1 MWQRQRQ
8 LRLELLAP
16 AAAKPRTALSS
27 SSLLWARRCAGLS
40 LSGKKQSPVTPF
52 FAALFPAHFAGGDAA
67 DDVAL
72 RQVSFVR
79 RALLAKGEKAV
90 GGARTPG
97 SKWSAAATAAPSSS
111 VASLRP
117 WHVIANL
124 KHAVLFAMN
133 DEENSKEKKPG
144 EAEKGCSTLHQEDED
159 EATCPRRGVKK
170 DEGEK
175 CGDGKRHVAP
185 SEIVRLV
192 RHSIRIVEQKNTR
205 VRADLMMADA
215 NAVGGTSRLQEMDD
229 NLREE
234 KDVLRNAL
242 RKVPKEALMSY
253 VLGGDDGMGG
263 AANSTLEPLR
273 FALKQTMRSS
283 SYAFH
288 LTFEA
293 LLRQGQDHMAVELFR
308 RWWRHNPHLFPI
320 ELGPDLGQD
329 VSSMLSAIR
338 AGGDTTTILQRDM
351 IFRRLAQI
359 PYKKYTVTS
368 ALFTRVMKVALCLG
382 IPALEEEFVLQEL
395 IYKGVYM
402 ACCASR
408 TGNENGNGQKT
419 EASASYTDLHFHAFQ
434 ENYEDWLVLIGAI
447 AAAAVLERH
456 AEDFWREKA
465 GGTLYDR
472 LVFSVREEYT
482 TFITKA
488 CFPQLIHS
496 SPVDFGS
503 ATKRGGEPSR
513 PLVVPGWTRL
523 LFTTVLRCYEE
534 AGVFHASPVRRP
546 GNSAALWREIHTR
559 LIQQFPHVFHA
570 ANTVTTLLSFA
581 ALEEAAVSSLGT
593 CRMSFSGKEEALC
606 RWRLECLAE
615 REEGNGGGGTFH
627 EFTQSQALSD
637 APRTSRRLRARVL
650 TAHSALSTTAMKEE
664 SVDKDSVTNDAEMC
678 AQQLHWKHRELFGH
692 ALSVSTSQLSIPV
705 FLKSQEAINYAED
718 AMDELEAARHN
729 VVEIFREHASLP
741 MLRPASSTDI
751 SNPQERRSCGDILAE
766 ASQPSMFLFLR
777 LVSLLSLMG
786 EPPVATTEAGENEGV
801 IRSFSLVECIEE
813 DILPYCHPSVAAFL
827 RRCCA
832 TYLSRSGVRGIRAL
846 VGDHQ
851 TLLEQLTEEAAV
863 GRLLVG
869 VLWGGETDKKTS
881 CSSKRYS
888 FGSGSLAWQVISQHR
903 QVIFCKD
910 GRLLLEMILSHL
922 GTLSLAIPDDYRQLV
937 CLSPYVHRV
946 IADPTDTASNALS
959 ALRSELDWN
968 PAPARHVYISL
979 LELLSWVVEAKRKE
993 EAEEGKPKGIP
1004 KEQSIDEAE
1013 DVSSLNNDS
1022 GANLPTLSDTARHW
1036 HVVQSFFRRRSLNFK
1051 LFSPFLLERICLIV
1065 VHSCPDVELIVTC
1078 LLALCQ
1084 QQRGG
1089 SGADVSAH
1097 MDGESSSFFTPRLL
1111 TSLCCLLVMNGLT
1124 GNSVRQWRHKNGA
1137 PSSALSPTC
1146 GDTVGKSRL
1155 REWHLSCFERML
1167 PSMGHILKKNG
1178 EGAEG
1183 FSAAFY
1189 GDGDGLAV
1197 GKNETAHLLGSI
1209 VLDVLLTDAHWLSLK
1224 KDNYYVFLFVS
1235 AAELV
1240 ATKGADEAAVH
1251 CKKSSFPLGVVLP
1264 SRQLSSSYPSGVRQR
1279 VTKLRDA
1286 LREMGAERR
1295 IQIRR
1300 SVSPVIRREKGML
1313 EAYSLGIDD
1322 GEDEDDVVNFFLHS
1336 VVGGDGV
1343 ATQCSSTWSDTKA
1356 EGG

>member
-1 MWQRQRQ
+1 MRQRQRQ
-8 LRLELLAP
+8 LRPELLAP
-16 AAAKPRTALSS
+16 AAVTRRTALSS
-27 SSLLWARRCAGLS
+27 SSLLWARRGAGLS
-40 LSGKKQSPVTPF
+40 LAGKKQSTVTPF

-67 DDVAL
+67 DDVAS
-72 RQVSFVR
+72 RRVSFVR
-79 RALLAKGEKAV
+79 RALSAKGETAV
-90 GGARTPG
+90 GGARTAG
-97 SKWSAAATAAPSSS
+97 SKWSAAAKTASSSS

-133 DEENSKEKKPG
+133 DEENSQDKKAG
-144 EAEKGCSTLHQEDED
+144 GAEKDCSTRHQDDED
-159 EATCPRRGVKK
+159 EATCLPRGVRK
-170 DEGEK
+170 DEGKK

-205 VRADLMMADA
+205 VRAELMMADA
-215 NAVGGTSRLQEMDD
+215 NAGGGTSRLQEMDD
-229 NLREE
+229 NLRDE
-234 KDVLRNAL
+234 KDVLRNVP

-253 VLGGDDGMGG
+253 FLGGDDGTGG

-283 SYAFH
+283 AYAFH

-329 VSSMLSAIR
+329 VPALLSVIR
-338 AGGDTTTILQRDM
+338 AEGDTTNLQRDI

-408 TGNENGNGQKT
+408 AGNENGNVQKT
-419 EASASYTDLHFHAFQ
+419 EVSASHTDLHFHVFQ

-456 AEDFWREKA
+456 AEDFWREKS

-488 CFPQLIHS
+488 CCPQLIQS
-496 SPVDFGS
+496 SPVDFG
-503 ATKRGGEPSR
+503 ATTKRRGWEPSK

-534 AGVFHASPVRRP
+534 AGVFHPSPVRRP
-546 GNSAALWREIHTR
+546 GNTAALWREIHTR

-593 CRMSFSGKEEALC
+593 SRMSFSGKEEALR
-606 RWRLECLAE
+606 RWRLECLSE
-615 REEGNGGGGTFH
+615 REEGNGSGSTFH

-650 TAHSALSTTAMKEE
+650 TAHSALSTKNMKEE
-664 SVDKDSVTNDAEMC
+664 SVDKDPNTSDAEMS
-678 AQQLHWKHRELFGH
+678 APQLHWKHRELFGH

-705 FLKSQEAINYAED
+705 FLTSQEVINYAED
-718 AMDELEAARHN
+718 AMDELEAARNN
-729 VVEIFREHASLP
+729 VIEIFREHASLP
-741 MLRPASSTDI
+741 MLYPASTI
-751 SNPQERRSCGDILAE
+751 EVSNSQERRSCGDILAE
-766 ASQPSMFLFLR
+766 ASQLSIFLFLR

-786 EPPVATTEAGENEGV
+786 EPPVAATEAGENEDG
-801 IRSFSLVECIEE
+801 ILSFSLVECIEE
-813 DILPYCHPSVAAFL
+813 DILPYCHPSVAASL

-846 VGDHQ
+846 VGEHQ

-869 VLWGGETDKKTS
+869 VLWGGENDKKTRS
-881 CSSKRYS
+881 SSKRYS
-888 FGSGSLAWQVISQHR
+888 FGSGSLAWQVIAQHR
-903 QVIFCKD
+903 QLIFCKD
-910 GRLLLEMILSHL
+910 GRLLLEMIISHL
-922 GTLSLAIPDDYRQLV
+922 GTLSIAIPDDYRQIA
-937 CLSPYVHRV
+937 CLSPYMHRV
-946 IADPTDTASNALS
+946 IADPTDAASNALS

-968 PAPARHVYISL
+968 PSPARHVYISL
-979 LELLSWVVEAKRKE
+979 LELLSWVVEAKKKE
-993 EAEEGKPKGIP
+993 EAEEGTPKGIQ
-1004 KEQSIDEAE
+1004 KEKRSDESE
-1013 DVSSLNNDS
+1013 GVSTFNDDS

-1036 HVVQSFFRRRSLNFK
+1036 HVVQSFFRTRSLNFK
-1051 LFSPFLLERICLIV
+1051 LFSPFLLERICLIL

-1084 QQRGG
+1084 QPRRE
-1089 SGADVSAH
+1089 SGAEVAAH

-1124 GNSVRQWRHKNGA
+1124 GNSVRQWRQKNGA
-1137 PSSALSPTC
+1137 PSFALSSAC
-1146 GDTVGKSRL
+1146 GDAVNKNTL

-1167 PSMGHILKKNG
+1167 PSMGHILKENG

-1183 FSAAFY
+1183 FSAAAS
-1189 GDGDGLAV
+1189 GDEDGLAV
-1197 GKNETAHLLGSI
+1197 GTNETAQLLGSI
-1209 VLDVLLTDAHWLSLK
+1209 VLDVLLTDTHWQSLK

-1235 AAELV
+1235 AAEQV
-1240 ATKGADEAAVH
+1240 STKGADEAAVP

-1264 SRQLSSSYPSGVRQR
+1264 SRQISSSHPSGVRQR

-1295 IQIRR
+1295 LQIRR
-1300 SVSPVIRREKGML
+1300 SMSPVRRQQKGVL
-1313 EAYSLGIDD
+1313 EAYSLAND
-1322 GEDEDDVVNFFLHS
+1322 GGEEEDDVENFFLHS
-1336 VVGGDGV
+1336 VVGEDGV
-1343 ATQCSSTWSDTKA
+1343 TTQCSSTWSGTKA